1 MLVQSIFVNLYP
13 IPVQIDTL
21 KLLQSLNFVF
31 LYIYLDFLL
40 PSKTL
45 KLCFNIASNLSVPM
59 VASQNLLEFL
69 FNLKEYSCFPYFLMR
84 QIFRLF
90 QSLSEQWV
98 LLSKDGW
105 KREACVKF
113 LNVEY
118 RSWTLSNPAKNPL
131 HYLVSQFSFIF
142 FSVSLNVKFSFDLI
156 FLIEISYVAILICQ
170 SRILLFPTKILYNKL
185 FRYLNFV
192 KIYLQ
197 FVPTLKGKRST
208 QTFNLACTVLKRFL
222 LLKFPD

>member
-1 MLVQSIFVNLYP
+1 MSIALGRWVT
-13 IPVQIDTL
+13 QL
-21 KLLQSLNFVF
+21 KIHCITS
-31 LYIYLDFLL
+31 
-40 PSKTL
+40 
-45 KLCFNIASNLSVPM
+45 
-59 VASQNLLEFL
+59 
-69 FNLKEYSCFPYFLMR
+69 FP
-84 QIFRLF
+84 
-90 QSLSEQWV
+90 
-98 LLSKDGW
+98 
-105 KREACVKF
+105 
-113 LNVEY
+113 N
-118 RSWTLSNPAKNPL
+118 
-131 HYLVSQFSFIF
+131 LVSIF

-222 LLKFPD
+222 LLKFPDWKSCFHVIVPLHQITFCFFSCHFYSWIVKAVEENKMISWHFSRDDLIF